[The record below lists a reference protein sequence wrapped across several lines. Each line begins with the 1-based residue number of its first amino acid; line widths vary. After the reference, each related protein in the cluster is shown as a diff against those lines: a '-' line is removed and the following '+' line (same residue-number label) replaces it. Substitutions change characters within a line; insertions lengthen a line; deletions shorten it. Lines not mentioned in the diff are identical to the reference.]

1 MSLLWPSQS
10 VALAS
15 DSVAIIHRA
24 RGLSH
29 AVVSQQYSVCAPQA
43 GEPLWL
49 AATSQFDQLL
59 TAFEL
64 KANTELKITLAS
76 SFVRYLALPPQQVRM
91 SSAEK
96 FAYATAAYREI
107 YGAAVNDWQIQLDDA
122 SPSQTTMVAAVDKKL
137 LATLSQVAQSHQ
149 RKLKCIQPYLMA
161 AFNGLHQ
168 QINTLNG
175 FLVIVESDRLLL
187 VFVKQGRCQHLR
199 VHLLAEDW
207 QVELKRLMMR
217 ESVLSEASDDGD
229 TKEIL
234 IYAPAH
240 SDVALN
246 TIPGWKLKRVGAVN
260 KKLNLTSLNLKS
272 QSEHHFAMLEI

>member
-1 MSLLWPSQS
+1 LWPSQS

-24 RGLSH
+24 RGIGN
-29 AVVSQQYSVCAPQA
+29 ADVSQQHAACAPQA
-43 GEPLWL
+43 GEPLWF
-49 AATSQFDQLL
+49 AATYQLDQLL
-59 TAFEL
+59 TAFKL
-64 KANTELKITLAS
+64 KSNTQLNITLAS

-107 YGAAVNDWQIQLDDA
+107 YGVAVNDWQIQLDDA
-122 SPSQTTMVAAVDKKL
+122 SPSQTTIVAAVDKRL
-137 LATLSQVAQSHQ
+137 LATLSQVAQNHQ
-149 RKLKCIQPYLMA
+149 LKLKCIQPYLMV

-199 VHLLAEDW
+199 VHLVAEDW
-207 QVELKRLMMR
+207 QLELKRLMMR
-217 ESVLSEASDDGD
+217 ESLLDEASNDLD
-229 TKEIL
+229 TKEIS
-234 IYAPAH
+234 IYAPTH
-240 SDVALN
+240 SNIALN
-246 TIPGWKLKRVGAVN
+246 AIPGWKVKRVGAVSN
-260 KKLNLTSLNLKS
+260 KLNLTSLNLKS
-272 QSEHHFAMLEI
+272 QNAHHFAMLEL